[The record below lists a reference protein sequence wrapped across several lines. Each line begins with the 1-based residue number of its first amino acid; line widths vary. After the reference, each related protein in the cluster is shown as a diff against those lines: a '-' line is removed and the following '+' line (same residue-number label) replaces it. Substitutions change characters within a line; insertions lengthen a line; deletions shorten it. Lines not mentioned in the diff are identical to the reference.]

1 MVVDYKLA
9 KIYKMESPSGLVYI
23 GSTCQNLA
31 VRKAG
36 HKKSYL
42 QWKKGNKD
50 FTTSFK
56 LFDEDKDNIEIF
68 LIENFPCNTKEELHS
83 REGHWIKSTNCVNK
97 MISGRKKKQWYSD
110 NLEKIQEQFKK
121 YYVDNKDK
129 IKQQVKEYVEKHKDN
144 IVIVKKEAKNKEKA
158 EYDAIYRKNNLEHKK
173 EIDKQYR
180 EKEAEKIKAH
190 KNAKTLCECGST
202 YTNGHKTRHLR
213 TDKHQEFIKDL

>member
-9 KIYKMESPSGLVYI
+9 KVYKLESPSGLVYI

-36 HKKSYL
+36 HKRSYL
-42 QWKKGNKD
+42 QWKKGKKQ
-50 FTTSFK
+50 FTSSFK

-97 MISGRKKKQWYSD
+97 VIAGRKKKQWT
-110 NLEKIQEQFKK
+110 I
-121 YYVDNKDK
+121 DNKDK
-129 IKQQVKEYVEKHKDN
+129 IKQYKEKYTEKIKDI
-144 IVIVKKEAKNKEKA
+144 IVIVKKEAKTKA
-158 EYDAIYRKNNLEHKK
+158 NADYGVIYRKNNLEHIKEFQKK
-173 EIDKQYR
+173 YR
-180 EKEAEKIKAH
+180 IVNAEKIKAH

-202 YTNGHKTRHLR
+202 YTNAHKTRHLR
-213 TDKHQEFIKDL
+213 TNKHQEFIKDL